1 MRFWGATLRSMQLI
15 QGGAPIATAT
25 RSERQG
31 DNIEFHVPPGT
42 RVRVGAGPHYLR
54 DDDGTETQIQII
66 HILHGDDGL
75 GGPRDRYGRPPK
87 PTFTRISGRV
97 LGIASAPKDRRK
109 GRRGKDWGEVDIGHD
124 GKRCK
129 GTYVVENGMLTLEH
143 MTEDGVT
150 ARKSAH
156 VGGMREQT
164 LARTLLSEL
173 VVPESARGK

>member
-1 MRFWGATLRSMQLI
+1 L
-15 QGGAPIATAT
+15 
-25 RSERQG
+25 
-31 DNIEFHVPPGT
+31 
-42 RVRVGAGPHYLR
+42 GAGSHYLR

-66 HILHGDDGL
+66 HVLQGDDGL
-75 GGPRDRYGRPPK
+75 GGPRDSYGRPPK

-97 LGIASAPKDRRK
+97 LGVASAPRDRPKR
-109 GRRGKDWGEVDIGHD
+109 RRGKDWGEVEIVHD
-124 GKRCK
+124 GKPYK

-150 ARKSAH
+150 ARKSSH